1 MKAGAL
7 AAIAV
12 FALAACS
19 GAPKKAPTP
28 TTTRIEARSV
38 PPTTARATRKSPYAR
53 ALEDISKRGNY
64 TRGGLYAPEIQDSA
78 PEGLPDVDLIP
89 EPEVTAES
97 RSHYGNRS
105 PYVVLGKTYNVIDD
119 PSRYEEVGLASFYGN
134 KFHGRRTSNLEVYD
148 MYAFSAASKTLP
160 LPSYA
165 RVTNLANG
173 KSVIVRVN
181 DRGPF
186 HEGRIIDLSYA
197 AAVKLGVDRA
207 GTARVEVKGLSAG
220 DAVVSKKSAKEPY
233 DAVAARAVPSPP
245 SLLPPGV
252 HIATGKP
259 ALSADAR
266 PPTASAI
273 DHLLA
278 ALPVASANAGERS
291 AQAATPAPAVLNRS
305 PAAAQANVSQRFDMR
320 QDGRTM
326 TADEFDAWMR
336 ARRMRVATGKPGL
349 PDKTMLASASASAP
363 ATQPP
368 HAVAPIAS
376 EITTPTPTPRA
387 DTRLT
392 PAPAVTGNALTFQ
405 VASFAARTNAE
416 HALAMLSGAGI
427 DGARLLDADANGR
440 KVWRLR
446 VGPVDP
452 GAAPALVARIQDL
465 GFGQPQRVRE

>member
-12 FALAACS
+12 FALTACS

-28 TTTRIEARSV
+28 TTTRIEARST
-38 PPTTARATRKSPYAR
+38 PPTMASATRKSPYAR
-53 ALEDISKRGNY
+53 AMEDINKRGNY

-89 EPEVTAES
+89 EPEVMAES

-105 PYVVLGKTYNVIDD
+105 PYVVLGKTYSVIDD

-220 DAVVSKKSAKEPY
+220 DAVVSKSAKEPY

-245 SLLPPGV
+245 SLLSPGV

-259 ALSADAR
+259 VLRADAGT
-266 PPTASAI
+266 PTASAI

-291 AQAATPAPAVLNRS
+291 TQAATPSPAPPVLNPS
-305 PAAAQANVSQRFDMR
+305 PAAAQANASQRFDMR

-349 PDKTMLASASASAP
+349 PDKTMLGSTP
-363 ATQPP
+363 AAQPP

-376 EITTPTPTPRA
+376 EITTPRA
-387 DTRLT
+387 DSRLA

-416 HALAMLSGAGI
+416 HALAMLNGAGI

-452 GAAPALVARIQDL
+452 GTAPALVARIQGL